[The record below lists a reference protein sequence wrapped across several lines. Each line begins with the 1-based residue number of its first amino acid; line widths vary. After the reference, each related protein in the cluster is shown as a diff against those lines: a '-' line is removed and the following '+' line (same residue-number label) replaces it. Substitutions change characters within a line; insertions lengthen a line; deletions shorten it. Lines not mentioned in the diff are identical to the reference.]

1 MPYWKTRG
9 SLLSNSG
16 KPSLRKYVGEFK
28 KRSSWKI
35 SSHVPAQLLTDII
48 CWCSGITRA
57 RGLCVAQAW
66 LVSSG
71 IINSIPTETCFV
83 FVLLFKKQNAKHL
96 YIKKSASSSLNRD
109 NLVFLGACTPTYLL
123 GPVKSLFMQNRPH
136 CALLPQPRTSSTI
149 WYYSTIKEQHT
160 MHATVLHCHVLIHF
174 YKAIN
179 QNNWV
184 EYKKICN
191 KIKLIITGLLINN
204 IHLGNIYV
212 TIKCILF

>member
-1 MPYWKTRG
+1 MPYWRTRG

-16 KPSLRKYVGEFK
+16 NPSLRKYVGEFK
-28 KRSSWKI
+28 QRSYWKI
-35 SSHVPAQLLTDII
+35 SSHVPAQLLTDIL

-66 LVSSG
+66 LVSLS

-83 FVLLFKKQNAKHL
+83 FVFLFKKQNAKHFF
-96 YIKKSASSSLNRD
+96 IKKSASSSLNGD
-109 NLVFLGACTPTYLL
+109 NLVFLGACKIFIHAKSPTLL
-123 GPVKSLFMQNRPH
+123 Q
-136 CALLPQPRTSSTI
+136 QPRTSSTI
-149 WYYSTIKEQHT
+149 WYYSTTKEQHT

-184 EYKKICN
+184 KYKKICN
-191 KIKLIITGLLINN
+191 KITLIITGLLI
-204 IHLGNIYV
+204 IY
-212 TIKCILF
+212 TWETSM